1 MHSIK
6 DLYKSYAIKMNSWT
20 LRTIN
25 KNEMFV
31 LTYQVKKEEDPWKI
45 DA

>member
-6 DLYKSYAIKMNSWT
+6 DFYKSYTIKTNSWT

-25 KNEMFV
+25 KDEMFV
-31 LTYQVKKEEDPWKI
+31 LTYQVKNDEDPWKI